1 MSPKPHRPRPFPG
14 EVRYY
19 ADAEDALKDL
29 FPSRA
34 ERYRRKA
41 SEVRAIAAE
50 MNDIVGR
57 RTLQRI
63 ADDYDRLAERA
74 ECREPERS
82 GRPRGSR

>member
-1 MSPKPHRPRPFPG
+1 MPPKPHRPRPFPA

-34 ERYRRKA
+34 ERYRRMA
-41 SEVRAIAAE
+41 EEARTIAGE
-50 MNDIVGR
+50 MHDIIGR

-63 ADDYDRLAERA
+63 ADDYDRLAERS
-74 ECREPERS
+74 ERRERERPRSPHS
-82 GRPRGSR
+82 GR

>member
-1 MSPKPHRPRPFPG
+1 MSPKPHRPHPFPG

-19 ADAEDALKDL
+19 ADAEDALRDL

-34 ERYRRKA
+34 ERYRRMA
-41 SEVRAIAAE
+41 REVRTIADE

-63 ADDYDRLAERA
+63 ADDYDRLAERS
-74 ECREPERS
+74 ERRERE
-82 GRPRGSR
+82 RPRNPPSDR